1 MSGRPVADCSPAPEG
16 APDLQEAR
24 GQELAKRTLELAA
37 AGGHSLLLAGPPG
50 SGKTLLA
57 LCLQGLLP
65 PLDPVEAEEAAA
77 VRKAAREEEDALEWV
92 RPFRCPPHTIRT
104 AGMAGSVR
112 PLRPG
117 EVSRAHGGVLLLD
130 DLPGYRREALA
141 ALVRP
146 LDEGRAVLQRQD
158 GPVELPA
165 RFQLVATLNPCPC
178 GFLGDP
184 IGGCGCPP
192 FRVRRHLGRVPRA
205 LLDRVDLRAWVG
217 FIPWKE
223 VRGPAGETTAQV
235 RSRVADARAVQR
247 ERFGDPAA
255 LNALV
260 SQEALARC
268 CPLDRAGKA
277 LQETAFE
284 KLRLTVRALH
294 AALRIARTIADLAGS
309 DTVRAAHLAEA
320 LQHRGATWW
329 AS

>member
-1 MSGRPVADCSPAPEG
+1 MSGRQELAATGAAEAG
-16 APDLQEAR
+16 QAPDLAYAR
-24 GQELAKRTLELAA
+24 GQALAKRALELAA

-57 LCLQGLLP
+57 LCLRGLLP
-65 PLDPVEAEEAAA
+65 PLDAAEAGKDAAQ
-77 VRKAAREEEDALEWV
+77 EGS
-92 RPFRCPPHTIRT
+92 RPFRCPSHAIRR
-104 AGMAGSVR
+104 AGMAGSSR

-146 LDEGRAVLQRQD
+146 LEEGRAVIPKPD
-158 GPVELPA
+158 GLVELPA

-184 IGGCGCPP
+184 AGGCGCPP
-192 FRVRRHLGRVPRA
+192 SRVRRHFGRIPRA
-205 LLDRVDLRAWVG
+205 LLDRIDLRAWVG

-223 VRGPAGETTAQV
+223 VRGRAGEATAQV
-235 RSRVADARAVQR
+235 GTRVAAARTIQR
-247 ERFGDPAA
+247 ERFGNPQT
-255 LNALV
+255 LNAQM

-268 CPLDRAGKA
+268 CVLDRSGQA
-277 LQETAFE
+277 LQEAAFE

-294 AALRIARTIADLAGS
+294 GALRVARTIADLEGLGE
-309 DTVRAAHLAEA
+309 VRAAHLAEA
-320 LQHRGATWW
+320 LQFRGATWW
-329 AS
+329 AP